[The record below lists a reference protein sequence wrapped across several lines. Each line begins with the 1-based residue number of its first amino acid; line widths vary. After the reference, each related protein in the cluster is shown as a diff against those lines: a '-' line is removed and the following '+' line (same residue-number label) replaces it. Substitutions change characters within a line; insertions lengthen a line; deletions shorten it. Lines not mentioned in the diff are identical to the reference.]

1 MFKKKAALS
10 VFLKFTL
17 LFFLGIAT
25 MLGLELV
32 PLLLQFVPPFDA
44 FLRGHG
50 WEISHGSNHGRVV
63 VEGEMQRHRA
73 HGSIGVPVTRLVQRF
88 LFDKNLFLGL
98 LKSPKV
104 REN

>member
-1 MFKKKAALS
+1 
-10 VFLKFTL
+10 
-17 LFFLGIAT
+17 

-44 FLRGHG
+44 FLRGHE

-73 HGSIGVPVTRLVQRF
+73 RAPHGSIGVPVTRLVHLRF

-104 REN
+104 CEN